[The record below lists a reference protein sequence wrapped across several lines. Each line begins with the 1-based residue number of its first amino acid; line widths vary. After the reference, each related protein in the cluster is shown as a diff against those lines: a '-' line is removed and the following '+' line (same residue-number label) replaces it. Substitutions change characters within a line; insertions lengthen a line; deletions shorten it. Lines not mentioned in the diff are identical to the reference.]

1 MKKSFLFTKTRHS
14 QIMQNPMRGAVKNII
29 AIAVFDVDEERRR
42 AEKAKEEFFHA
53 WDELKRKVSNSFSI
67 DFDASERLPKWNWNI
82 FGKIVVVD
90 LNIYKDDL
98 RYIGIMLVLVCFVI
112 ALFVVFGD

>member
-1 MKKSFLFTKTRHS
+1 M
-14 QIMQNPMRGAVKNII
+14 
-29 AIAVFDVDEERRR
+29 
-42 AEKAKEEFFHA
+42 
-53 WDELKRKVSNSFSI
+53 KRKVSNSFSI